1 MHKQTQDTAELF
13 GLNDRG
19 LLKPGYKADVNL
31 IDFEKLKIHAPKM
44 VYDLPSDARRLVQG
58 ADGYRM
64 TICAGKIIYDNGQAT
79 GELPGKLIRGP
90 QAAPQ

>member
-1 MHKQTQDTAELF
+1 MF
-13 GLNDRG
+13 GLHDRG

-31 IDFEKLKIHAPKM
+31 IDFENLKIHAPEV
-44 VYDLPSDARRLVQG
+44 VYDLPNDARRLVQG
-58 ADGYRM
+58 VDGYRM
-64 TICAGKIIYDNGQAT
+64 TICAGKVIYDNGQAT